1 MTDEL
6 QVGIDASSVLVPT
19 DAPMQPHRDGRRP
32 DLVALTPELLTDLVA
47 LHDAVALR
55 VHQSPTLRL
64 MLGPEVLRCLA
75 SVRMVYRSK

>member
-6 QVGIDASSVLVPT
+6 QLGIDASSVFVPA
-19 DAPMQPHRDGRRP
+19 DAPMQPHCDGRHP
-32 DLVALTPELLTDLVA
+32 DLVALTPELLTELVA

-75 SVRMVYRSK
+75 SVRMVYKAR